1 MKLRQ
6 LVYLH
11 EVVQQSFNI
20 SAAANSLFTS
30 QSGVSR
36 QLQELSQ
43 ELGVELFTHHGRR
56 LLGLTEVGKEIAEA
70 TGEALR
76 ITKRIKQIA
85 DTHRLGESG
94 ALRIV
99 ASRHA
104 MASNLHQA
112 IVRCRQELPGLQV
125 EISQE
130 EPTVAL
136 ELLRGG
142 RADLGLLT
150 EPTEPLQDLVYCP
163 LAEWRLQLVVPVGHP
178 CTELPDL
185 SLKALA
191 TYPCCSFER
200 SARTRQIIDETF
212 ERAGVK
218 SPIAFSLD
226 STPSI
231 LDYVQSGLAI
241 GFVVEDSFQLAHYPG
256 LQILD
261 VHHLFHPLTTG
272 IVLPR
277 KVRITHGLRNFVSH
291 LAPHLAIN
299 WENGLTIATSCHPTA
314 GRGQPGN

>member
-163 LAEWRLQLVVPVGHP
+163 LAEWRLQLVVPAGHP

>member
-56 LLGLTEVGKEIAEA
+56 LIGLTEVGKEIVEA
-70 TGEALR
+70 TAEALR
-76 ITKRIKQIA
+76 VIKRIKQIA

-94 ALRIV
+94 VLRIV

-136 ELLRGG
+136 ELLKGG

-150 EPTEPLQDLVYCP
+150 EPTEPLQDLMYCP